1 MVNNATGGA
10 CARARVRVLCCSS
23 TRRNPIFGALP
34 AAAAVTVRLVGK
46 AGGRGGV
53 PGSGPTAVLDER
65 ETV

>member
-1 MVNNATGGA
+1 MVNKATRA
-10 CARARVRVLCCSS
+10 HARVRDRVLCCSS